1 MSQHEIKFAQFLSTE
16 GQDACKTCPAGYYC
30 LEGAASPTPCS
41 PGTYNPSTMQGSATS
56 CRPCKS
62 GFACP
67 LPASIQPT
75 EMCSAGYY
83 CPAGSSLP
91 NEALNACPAGTYT
104 DYHNLTADSECDKCP
119 AGQACPSGTGGAQTP
134 PLRCAE
140 GIDFTN
146 LFFLLIKALF
156 SN

>member
-1 MSQHEIKFAQFLSTE
+1 
-16 GQDACKTCPAGYYC
+16 
-30 LEGAASPTPCS
+30 
-41 PGTYNPSTMQGSATS
+41 MQGSATS
-56 CRPCKS
+56 CRKCKS

-83 CPAGSSLP
+83 CPEGASLP

-140 GIDFTN
+140 GKASLVFFKDLLPYFLILNIIDYFKV
-146 LFFLLIKALF
+146 L
-156 SN
+156 